1 LDIGGDARRLNRPD
15 IEPDMTDKTP
25 DKGPKKTPSKTAPQD
40 ADGKKAWARL
50 TAGTTPL
57 TGETRNR
64 YIPEHVPEQ
73 PPKKGTTGATPLK
86 KSVSKKPD
94 LQKPAPQKPDI
105 QKRELK
111 NSAAAKPAAVKPT
124 PQDDLHLR
132 TRRRLSRGTI
142 ALDGQIDLHGL
153 TLREAEAAL
162 AGFVKRAQIQNQIW
176 LLVVTGKGA
185 RGEGKL
191 RRALPEWLDRG
202 ALAGRVVEY
211 GPAAPNHGGGGA
223 FYLRLRRAKPAQ

>member
-1 LDIGGDARRLNRPD
+1 MA
-15 IEPDMTDKTP
+15 DK
-25 DKGPKKTPSKTAPQD
+25 KASKAKPKAAEKDT
-40 ADGKKAWARL
+40 DGKRAWARL
-50 TAGTTPL
+50 TASANPL

-64 YIPEHVPEQ
+64 HLPTRAE
-73 PPKKGTTGATPLK
+73 KKSSPAKTTPPLK
-86 KSVSKKPD
+86 TKSTP
-94 LQKPAPQKPDI
+94 PAHSPSEP
-105 QKRELK
+105 RAP
-111 NSAAAKPAAVKPT
+111 STAPPVGRKPT
-124 PQDDLHLR
+124 PQDDLQLR

-142 ALDGQIDLHGL
+142 ALDGKIDLHGR
-153 TLREAEAAL
+153 TLVEAEAAL
-162 AGFVKRAQIQNQIW
+162 AGFVKRAQSQHQIW

-223 FYLRLRRAKPAQ
+223 FYLRLRRRKAR

>member
-1 LDIGGDARRLNRPD
+1 MA
-15 IEPDMTDKTP
+15 DK
-25 DKGPKKTPSKTAPQD
+25 KASKAKPKAAEKDT
-40 ADGKKAWARL
+40 DGKRAWARL
-50 TAGTTPL
+50 TASANPL

-64 YIPEHVPEQ
+64 HLPTRAE
-73 PPKKGTTGATPLK
+73 KKSSPAKTTPPLK
-86 KSVSKKPD
+86 TKSTP
-94 LQKPAPQKPDI
+94 PAHSPSEP
-105 QKRELK
+105 RAP
-111 NSAAAKPAAVKPT
+111 STAPPVGRKPT
-124 PQDDLHLR
+124 PQDDLQLR

-142 ALDGQIDLHGL
+142 ALDGKIDLHGL
-153 TLREAEAAL
+153 TLAEAEAAL
-162 AGFVKRAQIQNQIW
+162 AGFVKRAQSQHQIW

-223 FYLRLRRAKPAQ
+223 FYLRLRRRKVR

>member
-1 LDIGGDARRLNRPD
+1 
-15 IEPDMTDKTP
+15 MTDK
-25 DKGPKKTPSKTAPQD
+25 KASKAKPKAAEKDT
-40 ADGKKAWARL
+40 DGKRAWARL
-50 TAGTTPL
+50 TASANPL

-64 YIPEHVPEQ
+64 HLPTRAE
-73 PPKKGTTGATPLK
+73 KKSSPAKTTPPLK
-86 KSVSKKPD
+86 TNSTP
-94 LQKPAPQKPDI
+94 PAHSPSEP
-105 QKRELK
+105 RAP
-111 NSAAAKPAAVKPT
+111 STAPPVGRKPT
-124 PQDDLHLR
+124 PQDDLQLR

-142 ALDGQIDLHGL
+142 ALDGKIDLHGL
-153 TLREAEAAL
+153 TLAEAEAAL
-162 AGFVKRAQIQNQIW
+162 AGFVKRAQSQHQIW

-223 FYLRLRRAKPAQ
+223 FYLRLRRRKAR

>member
-1 LDIGGDARRLNRPD
+1 MA
-15 IEPDMTDKTP
+15 DK
-25 DKGPKKTPSKTAPQD
+25 KASKAKPKAAEKDT
-40 ADGKKAWARL
+40 DGKRAWARL
-50 TAGTTPL
+50 TASANPL

-64 YIPEHVPEQ
+64 HLPTRAE
-73 PPKKGTTGATPLK
+73 KKPSPAKTTPPLK
-86 KSVSKKPD
+86 TKSTP
-94 LQKPAPQKPDI
+94 PAHSPSEP
-105 QKRELK
+105 RAP
-111 NSAAAKPAAVKPT
+111 STAPPVGRKPT
-124 PQDDLHLR
+124 PQDDLQLR

-142 ALDGQIDLHGL
+142 ALDGKIDLHGR
-153 TLREAEAAL
+153 TLAEAEAAL
-162 AGFVKRAQIQNQIW
+162 AGFVKRAQSQHQIW

-223 FYLRLRRAKPAQ
+223 FYLRLRRRKAR

>member
-1 LDIGGDARRLNRPD
+1 
-15 IEPDMTDKTP
+15 MTDK
-25 DKGPKKTPSKTAPQD
+25 KASKAKPKAAEKDT
-40 ADGKKAWARL
+40 DGKRAWARL
-50 TAGTTPL
+50 TTSANPL

-64 YIPEHVPEQ
+64 HLPTRAE
-73 PPKKGTTGATPLK
+73 KKSSPAKTTPPLK
-86 KSVSKKPD
+86 TKSTP
-94 LQKPAPQKPDI
+94 PAHSPSEP
-105 QKRELK
+105 RAP
-111 NSAAAKPAAVKPT
+111 STAPPVGRKPT
-124 PQDDLHLR
+124 PQDDLQLR

-142 ALDGQIDLHGL
+142 ALDGKIDLHGR
-153 TLREAEAAL
+153 TLAEAEAAL
-162 AGFVKRAQIQNQIW
+162 AGFVKRAQSQHQIW

-223 FYLRLRRAKPAQ
+223 FYLRLRRRKAR

>member
-1 LDIGGDARRLNRPD
+1 MA
-15 IEPDMTDKTP
+15 DK
-25 DKGPKKTPSKTAPQD
+25 KASKAKPKAAEKDT
-40 ADGKKAWARL
+40 DGKRAWARL
-50 TAGTTPL
+50 TASANPL

-64 YIPEHVPEQ
+64 HLPTRAE
-73 PPKKGTTGATPLK
+73 
-86 KSVSKKPD
+86 KKPS
-94 LQKPAPQKPDI
+94 PAKTAPH
-105 QKRELK
+105 LK
-111 NSAAAKPAAVKPT
+111 TKSTPPAHSPSEPRTPSIAPPVGRKPT
-124 PQDDLHLR
+124 PQDDLQLR

-142 ALDGQIDLHGL
+142 ALDGKIDLHGL
-153 TLREAEAAL
+153 TLTEAEAAL
-162 AGFVKRAQIQNQIW
+162 AGFVKRAQSQHQIW

-223 FYLRLRRAKPAQ
+223 FYLRLRRRKAR

>member
-1 LDIGGDARRLNRPD
+1 
-15 IEPDMTDKTP
+15 MKQ
-25 DKGPKKTPSKTAPQD
+25 PSQPAQQAP
-40 ADGKKAWARL
+40 R
-50 TAGTTPL
+50 
-57 TGETRNR
+57 
-64 YIPEHVPEQ
+64 
-73 PPKKGTTGATPLK
+73 
-86 KSVSKKPD
+86 KSA
-94 LQKPAPQKPDI
+94 QI
-105 QKRELK
+105 
-111 NSAAAKPAAVKPT
+111 KPT
-124 PQDDLHLR
+124 PQDDLQLR

-153 TLREAEAAL
+153 TLAEAEAAL
-162 AGFVKRAQIQNQIW
+162 AGFVQRAQTQNQIW

-223 FYLRLRRAKPAQ
+223 FYLRLRRAKAAQ

>member
-1 LDIGGDARRLNRPD
+1 
-15 IEPDMTDKTP
+15 MTDKTP
-25 DKGPKKTPSKTAPQD
+25 DKGPKKTRSSTAPQD

-64 YIPEHVPEQ
+64 YIPEHVTEQ
-73 PPKKGTTGATPLK
+73 PSQRDATGATPLK
-86 KSVSKKPD
+86 KPDSKKPD
-94 LQKPAPQKPDI
+94 LQKPELQKSDPQEPAPQKP
-105 QKRELK
+105 ELK

>member
-1 LDIGGDARRLNRPD
+1 MA
-15 IEPDMTDKTP
+15 DK
-25 DKGPKKTPSKTAPQD
+25 KASKAKPKAAEKDT
-40 ADGKKAWARL
+40 DGKRAWARL
-50 TAGTTPL
+50 TASANPL

-64 YIPEHVPEQ
+64 HLPTRAE
-73 PPKKGTTGATPLK
+73 KKSSPARTTPPLK
-86 KSVSKKPD
+86 TKSTP
-94 LQKPAPQKPDI
+94 PAHSPSEP
-105 QKRELK
+105 RAP
-111 NSAAAKPAAVKPT
+111 STAPPVGRKPT
-124 PQDDLHLR
+124 PQDDLQLR

-142 ALDGQIDLHGL
+142 ALDGKIDLHGR
-153 TLREAEAAL
+153 TLAEAEAAL
-162 AGFVKRAQIQNQIW
+162 AGFVKRAQSQHQIW

-223 FYLRLRRAKPAQ
+223 FYLRLRRRKAR

>member
-1 LDIGGDARRLNRPD
+1 
-15 IEPDMTDKTP
+15 MTDK
-25 DKGPKKTPSKTAPQD
+25 KASKAKPKAAEKDT
-40 ADGKKAWARL
+40 DGKRAWARL
-50 TAGTTPL
+50 TASANPL

-64 YIPEHVPEQ
+64 HLPTRAE
-73 PPKKGTTGATPLK
+73 KKSSPAKTTPPLK
-86 KSVSKKPD
+86 TKST
-94 LQKPAPQKPDI
+94 QPAHSPSEP
-105 QKRELK
+105 RAP
-111 NSAAAKPAAVKPT
+111 STAPPVGRKPT
-124 PQDDLHLR
+124 PQDDLQLR

-142 ALDGQIDLHGL
+142 ALDGKIDLHGR
-153 TLREAEAAL
+153 TLAEAEAAL
-162 AGFVKRAQIQNQIW
+162 AGFVKRAQSQHQIW

-223 FYLRLRRAKPAQ
+223 FYLRLRRRKAR

>member
-1 LDIGGDARRLNRPD
+1 
-15 IEPDMTDKTP
+15 MTDK
-25 DKGPKKTPSKTAPQD
+25 KASKAKPKAAEKDT
-40 ADGKKAWARL
+40 DGKRAWARL
-50 TAGTTPL
+50 TASANPL

-64 YIPEHVPEQ
+64 HLPTRAE
-73 PPKKGTTGATPLK
+73 KKSSPAKTTPPLK
-86 KSVSKKPD
+86 TKSTP
-94 LQKPAPQKPDI
+94 PAHSPSEP
-105 QKRELK
+105 RAP
-111 NSAAAKPAAVKPT
+111 STAPPVGRKPT
-124 PQDDLHLR
+124 PQDDLQLR

-142 ALDGQIDLHGL
+142 ALDGKIDLHGR
-153 TLREAEAAL
+153 TLAEAEAAL
-162 AGFVKRAQIQNQIW
+162 AGFVKRAQSQHQIW

-223 FYLRLRRAKPAQ
+223 FYLRLRRRKAR

>member
-1 LDIGGDARRLNRPD
+1 MA
-15 IEPDMTDKTP
+15 DK
-25 DKGPKKTPSKTAPQD
+25 KASKAKPKAAEKDT
-40 ADGKKAWARL
+40 DGKRAWARL
-50 TAGTTPL
+50 TASANPL

-64 YIPEHVPEQ
+64 HLPTRAE
-73 PPKKGTTGATPLK
+73 KKSSPAKTTPPLK
-86 KSVSKKPD
+86 TKSTP
-94 LQKPAPQKPDI
+94 PAHSPSEP
-105 QKRELK
+105 RAP
-111 NSAAAKPAAVKPT
+111 STAPPVGRKPT
-124 PQDDLHLR
+124 PQDDLQLR

-142 ALDGQIDLHGL
+142 ALDGKIDLHGL
-153 TLREAEAAL
+153 TLAEAEAAL
-162 AGFVKRAQIQNQIW
+162 AGFVKRAQSQHQIW

-223 FYLRLRRAKPAQ
+223 FYLRLRRRKAR

>member
-1 LDIGGDARRLNRPD
+1 MA
-15 IEPDMTDKTP
+15 DK
-25 DKGPKKTPSKTAPQD
+25 KASKAKPKAAEKDT
-40 ADGKKAWARL
+40 DGKRAWARL
-50 TAGTTPL
+50 TASANPL

-64 YIPEHVPEQ
+64 HLPTRAE
-73 PPKKGTTGATPLK
+73 KKSSPAKTTPPLK
-86 KSVSKKPD
+86 TKSTP
-94 LQKPAPQKPDI
+94 PAHSPSEP
-105 QKRELK
+105 RAP
-111 NSAAAKPAAVKPT
+111 STAPPVGRKPT
-124 PQDDLHLR
+124 PQDDLQLR

-142 ALDGQIDLHGL
+142 ALDGKIDLHGR
-153 TLREAEAAL
+153 TLAEAEAAL
-162 AGFVKRAQIQNQIW
+162 AGFVKRAQSQHQIW

-223 FYLRLRRAKPAQ
+223 FYLRLRRRKVR

>member
-1 LDIGGDARRLNRPD
+1 MA
-15 IEPDMTDKTP
+15 DK
-25 DKGPKKTPSKTAPQD
+25 KASKAKPKAAEKDT
-40 ADGKKAWARL
+40 DGKRAWARL
-50 TAGTTPL
+50 TASANPL

-64 YIPEHVPEQ
+64 HLPTRAE
-73 PPKKGTTGATPLK
+73 KKSSPAKTTPPLK
-86 KSVSKKPD
+86 TKSTP
-94 LQKPAPQKPDI
+94 PAHSPSEP
-105 QKRELK
+105 RAP
-111 NSAAAKPAAVKPT
+111 STAPPGGRKPT
-124 PQDDLHLR
+124 PQDDLQLR

-142 ALDGQIDLHGL
+142 ALDGKIDLHGL
-153 TLREAEAAL
+153 TLAEAEAAL
-162 AGFVKRAQIQNQIW
+162 AGFVKRAQSQHQIW

-223 FYLRLRRAKPAQ
+223 FYLRLRRRKAR

>member
-1 LDIGGDARRLNRPD
+1 
-15 IEPDMTDKTP
+15 MTDK
-25 DKGPKKTPSKTAPQD
+25 KASKAKSKAAEKDT
-40 ADGKKAWARL
+40 DGKRAWARL
-50 TAGTTPL
+50 TASANPL

-64 YIPEHVPEQ
+64 HLPTRAE
-73 PPKKGTTGATPLK
+73 KKSSPAKTTPPLK
-86 KSVSKKPD
+86 TKSTP
-94 LQKPAPQKPDI
+94 PAHSPSEP
-105 QKRELK
+105 RAP
-111 NSAAAKPAAVKPT
+111 STAPPVGRKPT
-124 PQDDLHLR
+124 PQDDLQLR

-142 ALDGQIDLHGL
+142 ALDGKIDLHGL
-153 TLREAEAAL
+153 TLAEAEAAL
-162 AGFVKRAQIQNQIW
+162 AGFVKRAQSQHQIW

-223 FYLRLRRAKPAQ
+223 FYLRLRRRKAR

>member
-1 LDIGGDARRLNRPD
+1 
-15 IEPDMTDKTP
+15 MTDK
-25 DKGPKKTPSKTAPQD
+25 KASKAKPKAAEKDT
-40 ADGKKAWARL
+40 DGKRAWARL
-50 TAGTTPL
+50 TASANPL

-64 YIPEHVPEQ
+64 HLPTRAE
-73 PPKKGTTGATPLK
+73 KKSSPARTTPPLK
-86 KSVSKKPD
+86 TKSTP
-94 LQKPAPQKPDI
+94 PAHSPSEP
-105 QKRELK
+105 RAP
-111 NSAAAKPAAVKPT
+111 STAPPVGRKPT
-124 PQDDLHLR
+124 PQDDLQLR

-142 ALDGQIDLHGL
+142 ALDGKIDLHGR
-153 TLREAEAAL
+153 TLAEAEAAL
-162 AGFVKRAQIQNQIW
+162 AGFVKRAQSQHQIW

-223 FYLRLRRAKPAQ
+223 FYLRLRRRKAR